1 MARRNRP
8 TAFDVSFPEEVE
20 AMAVEEAEQA
30 TAPQPIHPYA
40 ADSRSP
46 SVGLSSAMKR
56 KNDGPGDT
64 RVSAACFPYGYII
77 NLLIYVLLRQ
87 LNDFNCHQVRYLSP
101 STELIF
107 K

>member
-20 AMAVEEAEQA
+20 AMAVEEAEEA

-46 SVGLSSAMKR
+46 SMKR
-56 KNDGPGDT
+56 KNDGPVDT
-64 RVSAACFPYGYII
+64 RVSTTCFLCDDII
-77 NLLIYVLLRQ
+77 NLLIYVLHRQ
-87 LNDFNCHQVRYLSP
+87 LNDFNCRQVRYSSFFHSRP
-101 STELIF
+101 N
-107 K
+107 

>member
-20 AMAVEEAEQA
+20 AMAVEEAEEA

-46 SVGLSSAMKR
+46 SVASPSAMKR

-64 RVSAACFPYGYII
+64 RVSTTCFLCNDII
-77 NLLIYVLLRQ
+77 NLLSSQAIKRLQ
-87 LNDFNCHQVRYLSP
+87 LPPGALFISIADRFD
-101 STELIF
+101 I
-107 K
+107 

>member
-1 MARRNRP
+1 MSRRNRP

-20 AMAVEEAEQA
+20 AMAVEEAEEA

-46 SVGLSSAMKR
+46 SVASSSTITMKR

-64 RVSAACFPYGYII
+64 RVSIPHAFFAMTS
-77 NLLIYVLLRQ
+77 LI
-87 LNDFNCHQVRYLSP
+87 C
-101 STELIF
+101 
-107 K
+107 

>member
-20 AMAVEEAEQA
+20 AMAIEEAEEA

-46 SVGLSSAMKR
+46 SVASSSAMKR
-56 KNDGPGDT
+56 KTDSPGDT
-64 RVSAACFPYGYII
+64 RVSTACFLCNDII
-77 NLLIYVLLRQ
+77 NFFTG
-87 LNDFNCHQVRYLSP
+87 N
-101 STELIF
+101 
-107 K
+107 

>member
-20 AMAVEEAEQA
+20 AMAAEEAEEA
-30 TAPQPIHPYA
+30 AAPQPIHPYA

-46 SVGLSSAMKR
+46 SVASSAVKR

-64 RVSAACFPYGYII
+64 RVSTHIFLANDII
-77 NLLIYVLLRQ
+77 KCLR
-87 LNDFNCHQVRYLSP
+87 F
-101 STELIF
+101 
-107 K
+107 

>member
-20 AMAVEEAEQA
+20 AMAAEAAEEA

-46 SVGLSSAMKR
+46 SMASSSAMKR

-64 RVSAACFPYGYII
+64 RVSTTCLLCNNII
-77 NLLIYVLLRQ
+77 KI
-87 LNDFNCHQVRYLSP
+87 
-101 STELIF
+101 
-107 K
+107 

>member
-1 MARRNRP
+1 MARRRP

-46 SVGLSSAMKR
+46 SVASSSTMKR
-56 KNDGPGDT
+56 KSDGPGDT
-64 RVSAACFPYGYII
+64 RVSTAATACFLCDDII
-77 NLLIYVLLRQ
+77 NY
-87 LNDFNCHQVRYLSP
+87 
-101 STELIF
+101 
-107 K
+107 

>member
-20 AMAVEEAEQA
+20 AMAAEEA

-46 SVGLSSAMKR
+46 SVASSSTMKR

-64 RVSAACFPYGYII
+64 RVPHTFLAMTSLYY
-77 NLLIYVLLRQ
+77 
-87 LNDFNCHQVRYLSP
+87 
-101 STELIF
+101 
-107 K
+107 

>member
-20 AMAVEEAEQA
+20 ARAAEEAEEA

-46 SVGLSSAMKR
+46 SVASSSTMKR

-64 RVSAACFPYGYII
+64 RVPHTFLAMTSLYY
-77 NLLIYVLLRQ
+77 
-87 LNDFNCHQVRYLSP
+87 
-101 STELIF
+101 
-107 K
+107 